1 VFRVIWFISL
11 GIILAA
17 IGMSALGAWEAFGW
31 TFAVGMTLF
40 VLSSILVIF
49 ASVSI
54 VGGPP
59 ASPKLIETALR
70 QHRGALVRIDRLR
83 NTTTEINDQ
92 PVCELEVTVR
102 SAHGLVYRTKLRRV
116 IRLTELVTYQRGTV
130 HPGVVLTEDGPEL
143 ALLEEGE
150 AASAAFAQTRG
161 LEIPE
166 PNAAGDFRVAPD
178 GIVRDNGTRRKPLLG
193 RGKKGRAGRRVLYV
207 VAILAGIAIAVL
219 PNTRFTSYTALA
231 LQQGQLTLD
240 NWDSA
245 YLEYLIP
252 KLEDE
257 LGHDLVEAVYIGDAV
272 IGVNAPIGIDTTNSD
287 SWTIRNGGFERNGPY
302 SGQPE
307 SSAEFFSLDDVN
319 WAGIEPLVERALDE
333 ARSEIGEVTDD
344 NISVSVDRATDDDV
358 ESDQFGRPVG
368 DIEIRISL
376 TGDYSSA
383 SFVSD
388 GAAEKLELISI
399 S

>member
-1 VFRVIWFISL
+1 
-11 GIILAA
+11 
-17 IGMSALGAWEAFGW
+17 
-31 TFAVGMTLF
+31 
-40 VLSSILVIF
+40 
-49 ASVSI
+49 
-54 VGGPP
+54 
-59 ASPKLIETALR
+59 
-70 QHRGALVRIDRLR
+70 
-83 NTTTEINDQ
+83 
-92 PVCELEVTVR
+92 
-102 SAHGLVYRTKLRRV
+102 
-116 IRLTELVTYQRGTV
+116 
-130 HPGVVLTEDGPEL
+130 
-143 ALLEEGE
+143 
-150 AASAAFAQTRG
+150 
-161 LEIPE
+161 
-166 PNAAGDFRVAPD
+166 
-178 GIVRDNGTRRKPLLG
+178 
-193 RGKKGRAGRRVLYV
+193 VLYV
-207 VAILAGIAIAVL
+207 VAILAGIAIAEL